1 MKRNTKSLA
10 AAVSLCAAWLLSS
23 CMGTGTSKVEYVP
36 FQETEDGQWGMVSM
50 DGKVLFED
58 EFKTQPTLVRDGR
71 FFAKKKSGSWEMYE
85 AAEKPKRV
93 GGDYAHVS
101 SFQGG
106 RALVAEKGKPV
117 SIINTDGKEVKLLD
131 KIEGKEVH
139 GVRPFSQGYAIFMT
153 TDSLWGAIDASG
165 KCFVKPEYIQMYD
178 CGDGKFLCVDKKYKK
193 EAQAGNTKKIKYS
206 VVNTSGKELFTFSYD
221 KYENVRQQYVD
232 GKLAVSVKKD
242 GKERWGLID
251 AEGNEVVKPS
261 NKIKR
266 IGDIC
271 GDKFTYS
278 NGEGWGLMN
287 TEGET
292 LIRAKYEYLYYDKDN
307 LLVAVVK
314 EGDSYEYKYID
325 EKDNKIG
332 DDTFVQAIPFSQF
345 DGEHAFVKS
354 DDKSWVIIGN
364 DCKELKGLPDMVD
377 IGLSDGDD
385 YIESDFV
392 DMEKL
397 VAAFDIRI
405 DGALGITFKNTPQ
418 NVVALSVKDGSAPS
432 NDEHKAGDPWWYDV
446 RSNIDFIKIVN
457 GVRGQ
462 VSVDFGSVLSHQN
475 YRTNRVIDYSY
486 GDWYW
491 YHDEQVPTG
500 YTWNNVKPQTFSFA
514 VENDGRMKGK
524 LRQLHTVLIEKFK
537 KMGKIVKQNNGAAVF
552 ELRDGHRAIVAMT
565 KTMVFAQWGN
575 LASAESINIDQ
586 YKDVSEDEEDDDS
599 YGGSTPDFG
608 SGGYEYA
615 DSCAVDTAVAW

>member
-71 FFAKKKSGSWEMYE
+71 FFVKTKGGSWEMYE
-85 AAEKPKRV
+85 AAEKPKSV
-93 GGDYAHVS
+93 GGTYAHVS

-139 GVRPFSQGYAIFMT
+139 GVRTFSEGYAIFMT

-165 KCFVKPEYIQMYD
+165 KCVVKPEYIEMAD

-193 EAQAGNTKKIKYS
+193 DIQRGDRKKTKMS

-221 KYENVRQQYVD
+221 KYENFYKQFED

-266 IGDIC
+266 IGDIR

-278 NGEGWGLMN
+278 NGEGWGLMS

-307 LLVAVVK
+307 LLLAVVK

-332 DDTFVQAIPFSQF
+332 DDAFVQATLFSQF

-377 IGLSDGDD
+377 IGLEDGES
-385 YIESDFV
+385 YIESDYV
-392 DMEKL
+392 DFEKL

-418 NVVALSVKDGSAPS
+418 SVVAMSVKDGSAPS

-446 RSNIDFIKIVN
+446 RSGISFMKNVN
-457 GVRGQ
+457 GVLGT
-462 VSVDFGSVLSHQN
+462 VDVYFGGILSHQN
-475 YRTNRVIDYSY
+475 YRTNRVIDYTY

-491 YHDEQVPTG
+491 YHDEKVPTG
-500 YTWNNVKPQTFSFA
+500 YTWNNVKPQTFTFTVSN
-514 VENDGRMKGK
+514 EGRMKGK

-552 ELRDGHRAIVAMT
+552 ELRDGHRAVVAMT
-565 KTMVFAQWGN
+565 KTSVFAQWGN
-575 LASAESINIDQ
+575 LASVGNIDIDQ
-586 YKDVSEDEEDDDS
+586 YKDVSEEDEDES

-608 SGGYEYA
+608 SGDYEYA
-615 DSCAVDTAVAW
+615 DSAAVDTVVGW